1 MGDEA
6 GEAGGVNGRMT
17 LEASAQIV
25 YSECMALKK
34 GERCLIVFDK
44 KKKGIAQAFY
54 DVAQT
59 ITEKVEALEI
69 PEPKTNGQ
77 EPAKYIAEKMKD
89 CDVLLLITS
98 KSLSHTDARRNATKK
113 HGVRA
118 ASMPGIT
125 EEMAWRT
132 LAIDY
137 KGLDE
142 KGKKLQKLLR
152 PGAKLHLTTP
162 LGTDLTLT
170 IGPEIFNDNGIYTKD
185 GAFGNLPAG
194 EAGFAPVEGTTSGIL
209 VINKSM
215 AGVGKLVEPLKLNIK
230 GGFVTG
236 IAGGKQAGMLKT
248 LLKKQRDSSVYNI
261 AEFAVG
267 TNPKAKV
274 TGLTLEDEKVAG
286 TIHMAIGDN
295 TSYAGGTT
303 PSPVHLDGVVGR
315 PTVEV
320 DGKPIIRDGRLL

>member
-77 EPAKYIAEKMKD
+77 EPAKHIAEKMKD

-215 AGVGKLVEPLKLNIK
+215 AGVGKLASQAEHQGWLCHRYHRRK
-230 GGFVTG
+230 
-236 IAGGKQAGMLKT
+236 AGRHAQNPSQKT
-248 LLKKQRDSSVYNI
+248 ERQQRLQHRRICRRHQSQSQSHWPD
-261 AEFAVG
+261 
-267 TNPKAKV
+267 
-274 TGLTLEDEKVAG
+274 
-286 TIHMAIGDN
+286 
-295 TSYAGGTT
+295 
-303 PSPVHLDGVVGR
+303 VGR
-315 PTVEV
+315 
-320 DGKPIIRDGRLL
+320 